1 MPEIQLDD
9 TTIHFERVG
18 RGPAMLFVHGM
29 CGDADVWADQ
39 VRRFASHYTC
49 VSYDRRGHSRSSPG
63 RAPITTSQHADD
75 AAALIDV
82 LDLAPCLVVASS
94 GGAAIAV
101 DLALRHGGLLRGV
114 VLSEPPLF
122 SLDPDAGPAAVSEI
136 VAVVEAALAVGGPR
150 AALDAFFAR
159 VCPGLWA
166 GLDEE
171 RKDRYRANAEIGLA
185 DLRSPPFRPS
195 TGDLGGVAVPALV
208 LAGTTSHPAFRSVA
222 RRLAAALPDARFL
235 EIEGSG
241 HVTYAERPDD
251 FAAAVSAFAG
261 ELDRRD
267 PVTAAPPLGSGE
279 VV

>member
-1 MPEIQLDD
+1 MPEFQVDD

-39 VRRFASHYTC
+39 VRRFASDYTC
-49 VSYDRRGHSRSSPG
+49 VSYDRRGHSRSSRG
-63 RAPITTSQHADD
+63 RAQITTSQHADD

-101 DLALRHGGLLRGV
+101 DLARRHGGLLRGV

-122 SLDPDAGPAAVSEI
+122 SLDPHAGRAALSEI
-136 VAVVEAALAVGGPR
+136 VAVVDAALATGGPR
-150 AALDAFFAR
+150 AAIDAFFAR
-159 VCPGLWA
+159 VCPGLWSSL
-166 GLDEE
+166 GEE

-185 DLRSPPFRPS
+185 DLQSPPFRPS
-195 TGDLGGVAVPALV
+195 AADLASIAVPALV
-208 LAGTTSHPAFRSVA
+208 LAGSTSHPAFRSVA
-222 RRLAAALPDARFL
+222 RRLVAALPDARFL

-251 FAAAVSAFAG
+251 FAVAVSAFAG

-267 PVTAAPPLGSGE
+267 PVTAAPPRGAEGP
-279 VV
+279 